1 MDDVRRDFDA
11 LPKSRYW
18 RRTSGRAHAEA
29 TPERI
34 MDTLRHPSLPVEY
47 QDNGMTAYRKYLP
60 DDNIWFRV
68 VLDANGALYTAFK
81 DSHEM
86 RKRGMLP

>member
-34 MDTLRHPSLPVEY
+34 MDTLRHL
-47 QDNGMTAYRKYLP
+47 GLR
-60 DDNIWFRV
+60 F
-68 VLDANGALYTAFK
+68 
-81 DSHEM
+81 
-86 RKRGMLP
+86 